1 MVREKWIIGV
11 RNKLVNL
18 YIECDSAAAIEGAR
32 MTEAE
37 RNKLKSLLK
46 EAVLY
51 IDKRLPK
58 PKK

>member
-1 MVREKWIIGV
+1 MVREKWIVGV

-32 MTEAE
+32 MTETE
-37 RNKLKSLLK
+37 RKNLKSLLEK
-46 EAVLY
+46 AVLY
-51 IDKRLPK
+51 IDKQLPK